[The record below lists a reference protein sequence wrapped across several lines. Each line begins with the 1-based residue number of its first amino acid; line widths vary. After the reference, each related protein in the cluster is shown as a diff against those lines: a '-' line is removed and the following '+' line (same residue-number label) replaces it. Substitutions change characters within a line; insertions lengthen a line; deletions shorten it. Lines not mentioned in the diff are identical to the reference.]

1 MKLDG
6 LDIKILRILQENC
19 KLSAREMA
27 SQLDVPIT
35 TVYSRIKR
43 LEDLGLIKG
52 YRALLDSKK
61 LGKGATAFILA
72 SVAYTHPRR
81 SDIISQ
87 REVAEKVSEFPE
99 VQEVHIISGDWDL
112 LIKIRA
118 EDVDRVGSFVVDKLR
133 TVEGIEKTLTC
144 MVFNTLKEETS
155 INI

>member
-1 MKLDG
+1 MKLDE

-19 KLSAREMA
+19 KLSTREMA

-43 LEDLGLIKG
+43 LEGLGLIKG

-61 LGKGATAFILA
+61 LGKGTTAFILA

-87 REVAEKVSEFPE
+87 REVAEEVSKFPE

-112 LIKIRA
+112 LIKVRA

-133 TVEGIEKTLTC
+133 TVEGVEKTLTC

-155 INI
+155 IEI

>member
-1 MKLDG
+1 MKLDE

-19 KLSAREMA
+19 KLSTREMA

-43 LEDLGLIKG
+43 LGGLGLIKG

-61 LGKGATAFILA
+61 LGKGTTAFILA

-87 REVAEKVSEFPE
+87 REVAEEVSKFPE

-112 LIKIRA
+112 LIKVRA

-133 TVEGIEKTLTC
+133 TVEGVEKTLTC

-155 INI
+155 IEI